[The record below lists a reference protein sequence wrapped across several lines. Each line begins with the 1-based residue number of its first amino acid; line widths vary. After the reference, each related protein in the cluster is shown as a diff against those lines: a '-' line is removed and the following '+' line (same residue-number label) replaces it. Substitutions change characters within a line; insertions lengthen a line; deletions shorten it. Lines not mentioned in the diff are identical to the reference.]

1 MSGQQT
7 ARSCVGWGACVSV
20 LSLNSITVSF
30 GERFAASGH
39 FDEVFKDGM
48 ALVERTAVYLDGQG
62 RREAKSLNAALAV
75 IYANESM
82 RLTSRLLEIASWLLL
97 RRSHSTGDITSEDA
111 RVRRRCIKLNTIG
124 RPSHVKG
131 YAELP
136 QTLRTLIDDS
146 FALNDRIVRLDR
158 AMEACGTTREV
169 PETLNP
175 VAAQVQKLHQAFGAP
190 Q

>member
-1 MSGQQT
+1 
-7 ARSCVGWGACVSV
+7 VSV
-20 LSLNSITVSF
+20 SSLNSVTVSF

-48 ALVERTAVYLDGQG
+48 ALVERTASYLDGQG
-62 RREAKSLNAALAV
+62 RREAKSLNAGLAV

-136 QTLRTLIDDS
+136 QALRKLIDDS

-158 AMEACGTTREV
+158 AMEACGATREV
-169 PETLNP
+169 PETFNP
-175 VAAQVQKLHQAFGAP
+175 VAVEMQKLQQAFGAAH
-190 Q
+190 

>member
-1 MSGQQT
+1 MN
-7 ARSCVGWGACVSV
+7 SV
-20 LSLNSITVSF
+20 TVSF

-48 ALVERTAVYLDGQG
+48 ALVERTATYLDGQG

-75 IYANESM
+75 VYASESM

-97 RRSHSTGDITSEDA
+97 RRSFSAGDISPEDA
-111 RVRRRCIKLNTIG
+111 RLRRRCIKLATIG

-131 YAELP
+131 FPELP
-136 QTLRTLIDDS
+136 QSLRKLIDDS

-158 AMEACGTTREV
+158 AMDTSGSREV
-169 PETLNP
+169 ADAVNP
-175 VAAQVQKLHQAFGAP
+175 VAAQMQRLQQAFGAP
-190 Q
+190 H